1 MEIFSANVLLDILLL
16 CFVSIGIALPL
27 YRYIR
32 QTNPELAWNYHGNV
46 RTSSFDKLDLVGIF
60 VASLI
65 FTLSVVQFSSNP
77 NIDTSKLNDM
87 SSLQMFML
95 GLISQAIPVGI
106 TCAFLVPRMNVL
118 EVFNLRR
125 PQVRRVIIT
134 SVVGLLIIY
143 LLVGITSSVITPLL
157 ENNLGKQ
164 ELQAP
169 VQMIID
175 AKQNNPTLLI
185 SLAVLTVIVA
195 PLCEEFVFR
204 GYIYGTLKRFS
215 CRFFAATASALFFAV
230 VHTSLWSLVP
240 LFIVGFCLA
249 IIYEI
254 SGSLWGAILAHA
266 MFNGVTTFY
275 LIFLHNDTSL
285 PY

>member
-1 MEIFSANVLLDILLL
+1 MEAFTANILKDILFL
-16 CFVSIGIALPL
+16 CFASIAIALPL
-27 YRYIR
+27 YHLIR
-32 QTNPELAWNYHGNV
+32 QSHPELGWNYHGNV
-46 RTSSFDKLDLVGIF
+46 STSSFTSLDLAGIF
-60 VASLI
+60 VTSLL
-65 FTLSVVQFSSNP
+65 FTFAVLQFGGNSDAAMAKVNEFT
-77 NIDTSKLNDM
+77 N
-87 SSLQMFML
+87 LQKFIM
-95 GLISQAIPVGI
+95 GLVSQAIPVGLA
-106 TCAFLVPRMNVL
+106 CAFLVPRMNVL
-118 EVFNLRR
+118 EIFGLRR
-125 PQVRRVIIT
+125 PLVLRVII
-134 SVVGLLIIY
+134 SGVLGLIAIY
-143 LLVGITSSVITPLL
+143 FCVFLVSPIITPLL

-175 AKQNNPTLLI
+175 AKQNNPALLI
-185 SLAVLTVIVA
+185 FLVILTVIVA

-249 IIYEI
+249 VIYEI
-254 SGSLWGAILAHA
+254 SGSLWGSILTHA
-266 MFNGVTTFY
+266 LFNGVTTCY
-275 LIFLHNDTSL
+275 LIFFHNESSL

>member
-1 MEIFSANVLLDILLL
+1 MENFSANVLLDILLL

-27 YRYIR
+27 YSYIR
-32 QTNPELAWNYHGNV
+32 QISPDLAWNHHGNV
-46 RTSSFDKLDLVGIF
+46 RTSSFDKLDLIGILT
-60 VASLI
+60 ASLI

-77 NIDTSKLNDM
+77 QSDPSKINDL
-87 SSLQMFML
+87 SSLQIFIL
-95 GLISQAIPVGI
+95 GFFSQAIPVGI
-106 TCAFLVPRMNVL
+106 ACAFLVPRMNVL
-118 EVFNLRR
+118 ETFNLRR
-125 PQVRRVIIT
+125 PQVLRVIIT
-134 SVVGLLIIY
+134 SVVGLLGIY
-143 LLVGITSSVITPLL
+143 LIIATASVFITPLL

-175 AKQNNPTLLI
+175 AKKNNPTLLI
-185 SLAVLTVIVA
+185 SLALLTVIVA

-249 IIYEI
+249 IIYET
-254 SGSLWGAILAHA
+254 SGSLWASILTHA
-266 MFNGVTTFY
+266 MFNGVTTGY
-275 LIFLHNDTSL
+275 LIFFYNEANL

>member
-1 MEIFSANVLLDILLL
+1 MKFFSANILLDILLL

-32 QTNPELAWNYHGNV
+32 QTHPELAWNYHGNV
-46 RTSSFDKLDLVGIF
+46 RTTSFDKLDLVGIF

-65 FTLSVVQFSSNP
+65 FTLSVVQFGSNP
-77 NIDTSKLNDM
+77 DIDMSKLN
-87 SSLQMFML
+87 SISNIQMFML
-95 GLISQAIPVGI
+95 GLFSQAIPVGI
-106 TCAFLVPRMNVL
+106 ACAFLIPRMDVL
-118 EVFNLRR
+118 EIFGLRR
-125 PQVRRVIIT
+125 PQIAKVIIT
-134 SVVGLLIIY
+134 SVAGLLGIY
-143 LLVGITSSVITPLL
+143 ACVAIASTLITPLL

-175 AKQNNPTLLI
+175 AKQNNPALLVY
-185 SLAVLTVIVA
+185 LAILTVIVA
-195 PLCEEFVFR
+195 PICEEIVFR

-215 CRFFAATASALFFAV
+215 CRFFAATVSALFFAV

-249 IIYEI
+249 IIYEK
-254 SGSLWGAILAHA
+254 SGSLWAAILTHA
-266 MFNGVTTFY
+266 MFNGVTTCY
-275 LIFLHNDTSL
+275 LIFFHNDPSL
-285 PY
+285 PF